1 MGSVLYFASKQRYAT
16 KALPLKGEIKVKD
29 IGSKK
34 MSEISESPE
43 AKLGEMVARTQRAIR
58 SREVD
63 REETVDLVTRAMGSQ
78 SRRKFAEDLK
88 VNVSS
93 VSRILNGQVN
103 EINPVLLA
111 KIAFYAAP
119 NSEVTLDKLME
130 AQGLNDPQDRH
141 LLLSRYEEDCRRI
154 MVDQLLRQG
163 YSVKYES
170 ESKIHG
176 RMIADFTLRT
186 NAVSDEEAL
195 WLVDCKMTSQ
205 YSMIPV
211 GYGRAQLWIDAA
223 MAYYYRGDEAG
234 RISLVVDRREVFE
247 QMKSRMSELS
257 IPNEISVI
265 LISIREGRIL
275 EEYVAPLSNGK
286 IPHQVFRKTGDTAD

>member
-1 MGSVLYFASKQRYAT
+1 MK
-16 KALPLKGEIKVKD
+16 EI
-29 IGSKK
+29 GNKK
-34 MSEISESPE
+34 ISEISGSPE
-43 AKLGEMVARTQRAIR
+43 AKLGEMVARTQMAIR

-63 REETVDLVTRAMGSQ
+63 MEETVDLVTRAMGSK
-78 SRRKFAEDLK
+78 SRRKFAEELD

-93 VSRILNGQVN
+93 VSRILNGQIN
-103 EINPVLLA
+103 EISPVLLA

-154 MVDQLLRQG
+154 MVDQLLRRG
-163 YSVKYES
+163 YSVKYETGS
-170 ESKIHG
+170 ETHR
-176 RMIADFTLRT
+176 RMLADFTLRT
-186 NAVSDEEAL
+186 NAISDEEGL
-195 WLVDCKMTSQ
+195 WLVECKMTSQ
-205 YSMIPV
+205 YSLISV

-234 RISLVVDRREVFE
+234 RISLVVERREVFE

-275 EEYVAPLSNGK
+275 EEYVAPLSDGR
-286 IPHQVFRKTGDTAD
+286 IPHQVFGMIEGTED